1 MGMDLNGALLGIEK
15 RLGSLGLPA
24 GPDNVINH
32 KALLGLFFGALGAF
46 IGWLITEPYNENFSF
61 WRDFLILSV
70 VGFMICFLIML
81 TEAVFERTFN
91 AVVKAAIASI
101 LSAIFIIAPS
111 VLLTKYLFTSEKSI
125 PKLSREIEAPVKIF
139 VLDISG
145 SMQGKPLDELK
156 KAVHAYVRIIERN
169 DSEKR
174 ARVACVVFSDNSRII
189 SEPTNDFRRFLNE
202 IDSIKANGNTN
213 MAAGL
218 SSAEEIIGKLI
229 AAEKLGT
236 TSGPLWA
243 KETFRPSYEVIMVSD
258 GEPNIP
264 SPEKKA
270 VEAVMQRLSFFSANH
285 CPVNTVG
292 AGKQYK
298 RPLLEDISNRTGGT
312 FVAADDVAKL
322 VPVFEKLASQGLTQA
337 GPNQDQKIGFTARVT
352 GWIVIGIMIGICA
365 ALPRK
370 SQRAIILGAIGGFVG
385 GLVGSV
391 MFELILHILSWGGG
405 GSGVLGRCLGFVVL
419 GGSIGFSVPIVESV
433 GKTFWIRI
441 IEGGQSGR
449 IAVLDKALVT
459 LGSGSNVDIRITDD
473 PAIQAKHIRFTR
485 AGEDQDIESLGKE
498 GFFVNGKRAQ
508 KARITHEDTVLVGNT
523 QFIYLNKL
531 TGFGI
536 QRGGFEK
543 LDLSNFK

>member
-32 KALLGLFFGALGAF
+32 KALLGLFFGSMGAF

-81 TEAVFERTFN
+81 TEAVFERTFS
-91 AVVKAAIASI
+91 AVMKAAIASI

-111 VLLTKYLFTSEKSI
+111 VLLTKYLFASEKSI
-125 PKLSREIEAPVKIF
+125 PKWSQEIEAPVKIF

-169 DSEKR
+169 DAEKR
-174 ARVACVVFSDNSRII
+174 ARLACVVFSDNSRTI
-189 SEPTNDFRRFLNE
+189 SEPTNDFGRFLTE
-202 IDSIKANGNTN
+202 IDSIKADGNTN

-218 SSAEEIIGKLI
+218 SSAQEIVEKLI
-229 AAEKLGT
+229 ASEKSGT
-236 TSGPLWA
+236 TPKPVWTR
-243 KETFRPSYEVIMVSD
+243 ETFRPTYEVIMVSD
-258 GEPNIP
+258 GEPNRP
-264 SPEKKA
+264 GTVKDA
-270 VEAVMQRLSFFSANH
+270 VEAVNQRLSFFSANR
-285 CPVNTVG
+285 CPVDTVG
-292 AGKQYK
+292 AGPSYK
-298 RPLLEDISNRTGGT
+298 KPLLENISSRTAGK
-312 FVAADDVAKL
+312 FVAADDVGKL
-322 VPVFEKLASQGLTQA
+322 VVVFEQLASQGLTQA
-337 GPNQDQKIGFTARVT
+337 GPDRDQKIRFTARVT
-352 GWIVIGIMIGICA
+352 GWIVIGIAIGLCA

-370 SQRAIILGAIGGFVG
+370 SSRALLLGAIGGFVG

-391 MFELILHILSWGGG
+391 MFELILYILSMGGA
-405 GSGVLGRCLGFVVL
+405 GSGVLGRCLGFMVL
-419 GGSIGFSVPIVESV
+419 GGSIGFAVPIVESV

-473 PAIQAKHIRFTR
+473 PAIEPKHIRFTR

-523 QFIYLNKL
+523 QFVYLNKL